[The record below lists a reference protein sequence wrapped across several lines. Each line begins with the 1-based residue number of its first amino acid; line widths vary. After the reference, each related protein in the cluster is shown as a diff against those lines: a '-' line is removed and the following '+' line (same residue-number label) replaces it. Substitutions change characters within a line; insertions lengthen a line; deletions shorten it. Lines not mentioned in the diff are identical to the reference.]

1 VTPLEPE
8 LYGRSYWMNIKV
20 TEVPVIRAG
29 TRTRNQSEA
38 VETNRVNFWDLELPD
53 GEPEIES
60 AFDVNETSRMA
71 DALQL
76 FFLKKRD
83 TVLEFLNRVD
93 ESLAPDYKQYVPSE
107 MWLNLILQ
115 RVESRFYRTQ
125 D

>member
-1 VTPLEPE
+1 
-8 LYGRSYWMNIKV
+8 MNIKV

-38 VETNRVNFWDLELPD
+38 VETNRVNFWDLVLPD

>member
-1 VTPLEPE
+1 MTPLEPE

-38 VETNRVNFWDLELPD
+38 VETNRVNFWDLVLPD

-76 FFLKKRD
+76 FFCKKRD